1 LSNEF
6 SWLFSQNWISA
17 DKLVSLALFN
27 TNLGSSEVFE
37 TSDGEWKSWVLLVDD
52 TEELSSALTLQIILH
67 VHFSLIH
74 SGSNVSLSTHAITS
88 GGIDVKSNNI
98 SWSELPVVNSLLWGL
113 VVYNAF
119 VSVNQVLLDFVR
131 ENTLHGGAFVI
142 VTYSLDSSSDFLVS
156 GSSLDQSGGSQES
169 VISSEDNV
177 SLLSLGF
184 ATNNN
189 GVSSVGRVPVNV
201 CS

>member
-1 LSNEF
+1 M
-6 SWLFSQNWISA
+6 
-17 DKLVSLALFN
+17 
-27 TNLGSSEVFE
+27 
-37 TSDGEWKSWVLLVDD
+37 
-52 TEELSSALTLQIILH
+52 
-67 VHFSLIH
+67 
-74 SGSNVSLSTHAITS
+74 
-88 GGIDVKSNNI
+88 
-98 SWSELPVVNSLLWGL
+98 
-113 VVYNAF
+113 VYNAF

-131 ENTLHGGAFVI
+131 ENTLHWGAFVI